1 MGRWSRVAGVA
12 PSTSLARPT
21 RMEGMLEPGGV
32 RDSREDDN
40 LEPLNLADY
49 QVRLASAAVAVQ
61 YLFTLHGQHDD

>member
-1 MGRWSRVAGVA
+1 
-12 PSTSLARPT
+12 
-21 RMEGMLEPGGV
+21 MEGMLEPGGV

-40 LEPLNLADY
+40 LESLNLADY

>member
-1 MGRWSRVAGVA
+1 VWHR
-12 PSTSLARPT
+12 RPAWLVLPG
-21 RMEGMLEPGGV
+21 MEGMLEPGGV

-40 LEPLNLADY
+40 LESLNLADY